1 MHIVML
7 LLLQIKKKILV
18 KKEMRG
24 SIFGC
29 SYILNIAFKVK
40 SEIFRFHIECSKLH
54 KNQKP
59 KSKIVIGASQMFGRV
74 VKTNHSFKVKFDFP
88 GFAFHIT
95 HSSAVGADR

>member
-1 MHIVML
+1 ML
-7 LLLQIKKKILV
+7 KT
-18 KKEMRG
+18 
-24 SIFGC
+24 S
-29 SYILNIAFKVK
+29 
-40 SEIFRFHIECSKLH
+40 
-54 KNQKP
+54 QKP